1 MKKRDVILIVTLL
14 IIATLSYGAMRF
26 FSQSG
31 QRVIVTVDKKTV
43 LEEPLSKD
51 QELEI
56 PLTNGK
62 NTLRIK
68 DNAVSM
74 KTADCPDQI
83 CVRHKPISRS
93 GETIV
98 CLPHKV
104 VVEITGEEDTDV
116 DIVAYK
122 GENL

>member
-1 MKKRDVILIVTLL
+1 
-14 IIATLSYGAMRF
+14 MRF